1 MATKKKP
8 MKKTTAGSYMGAFGS
23 ALGSRRKAS
32 MDEAV
37 NRMASGKGSKKK
49 VP

>member
-8 MKKTTAGSYMGAFGS
+8 APKKTTGSYMGAFGS
-23 ALGSRRKAS
+23 ALGARRKAS

>member
-8 MKKTTAGSYMGAFGS
+8 APKKTGSYLGAFGS
-23 ALGSRRKAS
+23 ALGARRKAS